1 MPLKHGIRARGWPSA
16 SAGLAA
22 HPPTVGLSNSTH
34 GAYTERKST
43 IRSQFMDQPT
53 LAALLD
59 RIQRD
64 DESALVAL
72 YDHFAAAVFS
82 VALQV
87 LQSQQDAEEVTQ
99 DVFLRIWHK
108 SALYDPDKGQFLTW
122 LLTMTRRLA
131 IDHLRRRQRAA
142 PPPTAASLDEHEYL
156 WEQALVYDDLSDLQR
171 TLLSALREL
180 PLEYQ
185 QAIALA
191 YFRGLTHAEIA
202 QQLGRPLGTVKSHI
216 RQGMEQLRSIWISAG
231 K

>member
-1 MPLKHGIRARGWPSA
+1 MLPINGTRARGWQSA

-22 HPPTVGLSNSTH
+22 HPSTVGLSNRTH
-34 GAYTERKST
+34 GPYTKRKST
-43 IRSQFMDQPT
+43 IHTQLMDQAT
-53 LAALLD
+53 LAALLE

-87 LQSQQDAEEVTQ
+87 LQSQQDSEEVAQ

-108 SALYDPDKGQFLTW
+108 AAFYDPEKGQFLTW
-122 LLTMTRRLA
+122 LLTITRRLA
-131 IDHLRRRQRAA
+131 LDHLRRRQRAA
-142 PPPTAASLDEHEYL
+142 PASTATSLDEHEYL

-171 TLLSALREL
+171 TLLSALKEL

-191 YFRGLTHAEIA
+191 YFRGMTHAEIA